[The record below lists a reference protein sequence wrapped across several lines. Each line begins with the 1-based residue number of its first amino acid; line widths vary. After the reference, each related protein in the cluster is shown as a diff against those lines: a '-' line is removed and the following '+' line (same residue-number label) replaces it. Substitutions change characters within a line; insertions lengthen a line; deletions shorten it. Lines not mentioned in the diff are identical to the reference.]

1 MKNSKINI
9 SKNLVFL
16 RKVNKFS
23 IEDVAEKIGV
33 SRQAISRWESGESIP
48 DIINCDALA
57 ELYNISLDDLVHF
70 SQEES
75 QFPIAPKGKHI
86 FGTTVLGERG
96 QVVIPKPARDIMK
109 LKAGDVLLVLGDEN
123 QETKGIAFVSA
134 DTFMQQ
140 IKEIMDVC
148 YPNNNE

>member
-16 RKVNKFS
+16 RKSNKMS

-33 SRQAISRWESGESIP
+33 SRQAISRWEHGESIP

-57 ELYNISLDDLVHF
+57 ELYNVSIDDLLHF
-70 SQEES
+70 SQEETP
-75 QFPIAPKGKHI
+75 FPIAPKGKHI

-96 QVVIPKPARDIMK
+96 QVVIPKAARDTMN

-123 QETKGIAFVSA
+123 LETKGIALVPC
-134 DTFMQQ
+134 DTFMKQ
-140 IKEIMDVC
+140 IKEIMDAY
-148 YPNNNE
+148 YPNKND